1 MPYRKVSP
9 AGAVLVALLTPPA
22 AAAQPDTQ
30 LWANVKVSWIKSSH
44 LTFGLD
50 TEPKVLVSAPA
61 GDPGWATL
69 DVTPSVE
76 FSRSRWFDILGDL
89 KLGRTR
95 QTDDLDSTEVTPRVG
110 FRFHI
115 LSNVIDAIVKERR
128 PRHRLVLSDLL
139 RLEWRNLYYSTDEPD
154 SSTRRLR
161 NRFDMQFP
169 VTRPRITDDG
179 AVYLQADVEWFWTNE
194 NPDERFA
201 SQQRIR
207 AGVGYRQSRPWR
219 FRALYVWDRS
229 RDSAN
234 EGFTTAYHALDLEVQ
249 RVW

>member
-1 MPYRKVSP
+1 MPRRRVSTT
-9 AGAVLVALLTPPA
+9 GAVLVALLTPCA
-22 AAAQPDTQ
+22 AAAQPDMQ
-30 LWANVKVSWIKSSH
+30 LWANVKLSWIKSSH
-44 LTFGLD
+44 LTLGLD

-76 FSRSRWFDILGDL
+76 FSRSRWFDMLGEL

-95 QTDDLDSTEVTPRVG
+95 QTDDLDSTEVAPRVG
-110 FRFHI
+110 LRFYI
-115 LSNVIDAIVKERR
+115 LSNLIDAIVKEKQ

-161 NRFDMQFP
+161 NRFEMQFP

-179 AVYLQADVEWFWTNE
+179 ATYLQADVEWFWTRE
-194 NPDERFA
+194 DPDERFA
-201 SQQRIR
+201 NKQRVR
-207 AGVGYRQSRPWR
+207 AGVGYRHSRPWR
-219 FRALYVWDRS
+219 FKALYVWDRS
-229 RDSAN
+229 RDSAS
-234 EGFTTAYHALDLEVQ
+234 EGFTTDNHALNLEVR